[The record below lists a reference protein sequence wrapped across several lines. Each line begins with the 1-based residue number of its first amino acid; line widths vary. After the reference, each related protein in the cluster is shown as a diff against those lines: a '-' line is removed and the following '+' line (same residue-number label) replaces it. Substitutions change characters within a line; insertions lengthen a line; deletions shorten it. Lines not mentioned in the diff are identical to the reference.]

1 MAASI
6 KICGLT
12 EPDDAAIAAG
22 AGASYLGVVFARSPR
37 RVTASVAES
46 IVAAARGIPVFGVFG
61 GQQVFEILRLCAELG
76 LAGAQLQTPYPVSVA
91 RRLRD
96 AGLLVWRVGRLAVPE
111 DLDGIALLRESSSA
125 VLVEASVPDALGGT
139 GVSLPLDLAREA
151 RARLPGHQM
160 VLAGGLTAETVAEAI
175 EAVHPDIV
183 DVSSGVELRPGV
195 KDPGRIMKFI
205 EAVLGHQPSR

>member
-12 EPDDAAIAAG
+12 QPDDAAIAAG

-46 IVAAARGIPVFGVFG
+46 IVVAARGIPVIGVFG
-61 GQQVFEILRLCAELG
+61 GQQVFEILRVCAELG
-76 LAGAQLQTPYPVSVA
+76 LAGAQLHTPYPVSVA

-96 AGLLVWRVGRLAVPE
+96 AGLLVWRVGRLAFPE

-125 VLVEASVPDALGGT
+125 VLVEARVPDALGGT

-160 VLAGGLTAETVAEAI
+160 VLAGGLTAEIVAEAI

-195 KDPGRIMKFI
+195 KDPDRIMKFI